1 MLSLSQLRERHM
13 ATITDITKLRPDL
26 EGLSDAELERG
37 KTEYD
42 MEIARRAHK
51 KKQAQVAGI
60 VDESNAAIDAIVEG
74 LRILEK
80 HNLLSDEAK
89 LFYSS
94 ATGAFMPHLKHKRI
108 TADRVIVRSA
118 EKPVKK
124 TRRKK
129 AG

>member
-1 MLSLSQLRERHM
+1 M

-94 ATGAFMPHLKHKRI
+94 ATGAFMPHLKHKSI
-108 TADRVIVRSA
+108 NADRVLSRMGDTPKKKR
-118 EKPVKK
+118 KPKLS
-124 TRRKK
+124 RNNQN
-129 AG
+129 